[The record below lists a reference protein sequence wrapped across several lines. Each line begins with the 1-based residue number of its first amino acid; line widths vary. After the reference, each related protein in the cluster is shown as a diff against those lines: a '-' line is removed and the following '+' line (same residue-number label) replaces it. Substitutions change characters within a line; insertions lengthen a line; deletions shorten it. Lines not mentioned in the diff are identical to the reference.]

1 MFLLSNNIVNNEDR
15 AYNSNSTENSIT
27 NTLINKNISLIDNIL
42 LTNVKS
48 NAIFLLRFLLR
59 DKHKSI
65 RNHT

>member
-15 AYNSNSTENSIT
+15 AYNSNSTKNSIT
-27 NTLINKNISLIDNIL
+27 NTLINKNISIIDNIL

>member
-27 NTLINKNISLIDNIL
+27 NTLINKNISIIDNIL

-59 DKHKSI
+59 GKYKSI